1 MIPENKTRMQFTV
14 TKEEAA
20 LIYDT
25 ADTWGMTISQYIVAL
40 CRTDRE
46 RGTSAMMIDFVEKGM
61 NNNGTTED
69 MENV

>member
-40 CRTDRE
+40 CRADRE
-46 RGTSAMMIDFVEKGM
+46 RGISAMMIDFVEKGL
-61 NNNGTTED
+61 NDGTTED
-69 MENV
+69 LENV

>member
-40 CRTDRE
+40 CRADRE
-46 RGTSAMMIDFVEKGM
+46 RGVSAMMVDFVEKGL
-61 NNNGTTED
+61 NDGTTED
-69 MENV
+69 LENV

>member
-25 ADTWGMTISQYIVAL
+25 ADTWGMTISQYIMAL
-40 CRTDRE
+40 CRADRE
-46 RGTSAMMIDFVEKGM
+46 RGVSAMMTDFVEKGLSD
-61 NNNGTTED
+61 GTTEA
-69 MENV
+69 MENE

>member
-14 TKEEAA
+14 TKAEAE

-25 ADTWGMTISQYIVAL
+25 ADSWGMSISQYITAL
-40 CRTDRE
+40 CRADRE
-46 RGTSAMMIDFVEKGM
+46 RGTTAMMIDFIEKGLCD
-61 NNNGTTED
+61 GTSED